1 LKETLWTLATLA
13 SHWRRHPAN
22 FGALLV
28 GLAIAT
34 ALWSGVQAL
43 NQQARDSYD
52 RAAAVFANGGAIS
65 LVSIH
70 GGLFSQEL
78 YVKLRLAG
86 CKASPVLEGTVR
98 VAEKPLRLIG
108 IEPLTLPQQT
118 QLGRLR
124 DRVDDG
130 FFTAKSVTI
139 LSHETLQQ
147 LKLTES
153 ATLVADNGKT
163 LPPLKVSAHAPPG
176 SLIVDIGV
184 AQSLLDK
191 PGKLSRLLM
200 VGRRND
206 AAPSLAS
213 LVGDELRLVE
223 PEEERD
229 LSRLTDSFHLNLTAF
244 SLLAYLVGLLTVHAS
259 FGLAFEQRLPIVRTM
274 RSVGVSLRALVAAMI
289 CELALLALIAG
300 GAGLICGRLI
310 ASALLPNVSASLEDL
325 YGAQL
330 AEGLTL
336 GAKWWMSGL
345 GMAMLG
351 ALIAAGGGLYKIVRL
366 PILSAGRPFAWR
378 ELQEKYLR
386 WRGLLAAAGF
396 AASFAAYVFG
406 AGLYAAFAVV
416 AGLVFGA
423 AFLLPLLLAALL
435 RLGERVSSSAM
446 ARWFWA
452 DSRQQL
458 SGLSLALMALLLAL
472 STNIGVGGMVEGFRR
487 TFVQWLDERLVAE
500 VYLEA
505 ANASAARR
513 IEAWLEKRPEIS
525 AILPSIRT
533 QTRIAGWP
541 AEVVGLRPQ
550 ETYRRH
556 FQMLS
561 SAENAWDE
569 VRSGEG
575 ALVSEQ
581 LAQRLGLTLGSSLSI
596 PIGDNI
602 WRAKVVGVYP
612 DYGNAKGQVRV
623 DIDALADRWLGA
635 QPTTYSLRT
644 PPIDAPQLIAALQ
657 SEFGRDISRVV
668 DQSSLKKLSTG
679 VFERTFAVTAA
690 LNALTL
696 LVAAIALFASLL
708 TLSNLRLAQIAPIW
722 AMGVPRWRLSQLEFV
737 RILFFATAT
746 AVAAIPLG
754 LALSWCLV
762 AIVNVEAFGWRLPF
776 HLFPEQ
782 WAQVFAMAFLTA
794 LAASIAPILRLAR
807 TVPADLLK
815 VFANE
820 R

>member
-1 LKETLWTLATLA
+1 MKETFWTLATLA

-52 RAAAVFANGGAIS
+52 RAAMIFANGGATSLIS
-65 LVSIH
+65 TR
-70 GGLFSQEL
+70 GGLFPQEL
-78 YVKLRLAG
+78 YIKLRLAG
-86 CKASPVLEGTVR
+86 WKASPVLEGTLR
-98 VAEKPLRLIG
+98 VGEKPLHLIG
-108 IEPLTLPQQT
+108 VEPLTLPKQT
-118 QLGRLR
+118 QLGRLS
-124 DRVDDG
+124 DRMGDKS
-130 FFTAKSVTI
+130 FFTAKSETI
-139 LSHETLQQ
+139 LAQETLQE
-147 LKLTES
+147 LKLTEN
-153 ATLVADNGKT
+153 APLVADNGKT
-163 LPPLKVSAHAPPG
+163 LPPLKASAQAPPG

-184 AQSLLDK
+184 AQSLLDQS
-191 PGKLSRLLM
+191 GKLSRLLM
-200 VGRRND
+200 VGQGNG
-206 AAPSLAS
+206 ASLAA

-223 PEEERD
+223 PEEESD

-244 SLLAYLVGLLTVHAS
+244 ALLAYLVGLFTVHAS
-259 FGLAFEQRLPIVRTM
+259 YGLAFEQRLSIVRTM
-274 RSVGVSLRALVAAMI
+274 RSVGVSLRALVAAMM
-289 CELALLALIAG
+289 CELTLLALIAG

-310 ASALLPNVSASLEDL
+310 AAALFPNLSASLEDL

-330 AEGLTL
+330 ADGLTL
-336 GAKWWMSGL
+336 DARWWVSGL

-351 ALIAAGGGLYKIVRL
+351 ALIAAGGGLYKIIRL
-366 PILSAGRPFAWR
+366 PILSGGGPFAWR
-378 ELQEKYLR
+378 QLQEKYLR
-386 WRGLLAAAGF
+386 WRGLLAAAAF

-406 AGLYAAFAVV
+406 SGLNAGFAVV
-416 AGLVFGA
+416 AGLLFGA

-435 RLGERVSSSAM
+435 RLGERASGSAM
-446 ARWFWA
+446 AQWFWA

-505 ANASAARR
+505 ANAFDARR
-513 IEAWLEKRPEIS
+513 IEAWLEKRS
-525 AILPSIRT
+525 DVTAILPSIRT
-533 QTRIAGWP
+533 KARIAGWP
-541 AEVVGLRPQ
+541 VEVVGLRPQ
-550 ETYRRH
+550 ETYRKH

-561 SAENAWDE
+561 SAENAWD
-569 VRSGEG
+569 VVQSGEG

-581 LAQRLGLTLGSSLSI
+581 LARRLGLTLGSSLNI
-596 PIGDNI
+596 PIGGDI

-612 DYGNAKGQVRV
+612 DYGNAKGQLRV
-623 DIDALADRWLGA
+623 DLDALARRSPGT

-644 PPIDAPQLIAALQ
+644 PPDHAPQLIAALQ
-657 SEFGRDISRVV
+657 DEFGRDISRIV

-722 AMGVPRWRLSQLEFV
+722 AIGVPRWRVSQLEFV

-746 AVAAIPLG
+746 AAAAVPLG

-776 HLFPEQ
+776 HFFPEQ
-782 WAQVFAMAFLTA
+782 WTQVFAMAVVTA
-794 LAASIAPILRLAR
+794 LAAGIAPILRLAR
-807 TVPADLLK
+807 ATPADLLR